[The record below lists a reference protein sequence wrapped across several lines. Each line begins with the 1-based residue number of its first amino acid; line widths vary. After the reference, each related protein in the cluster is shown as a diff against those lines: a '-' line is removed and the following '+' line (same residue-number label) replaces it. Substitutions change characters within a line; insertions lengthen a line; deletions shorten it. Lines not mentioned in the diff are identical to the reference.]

1 MPGFYLPFLTNFM
14 QPSRCRPVWVRLFSV
29 IFVLGLAGC
38 GETPSSGGTQ
48 GPGGKSGKSGKGGG
62 GPAPVLVSEVQR
74 RKVPLTIEA
83 IGAIEPVRS
92 STVRSQVAG
101 TLQKIAIREGQDV
114 KEGELLFE
122 IDPRPFRNSLQTAD
136 AELERLKVQLDT
148 ARTQVERYRSLIAS
162 QMVSKEQFQK
172 LVDEVRALEA
182 ELKAGE
188 ARVNTARVQ
197 LEYCSIRAPISG
209 RTGNINV
216 DEGDLV
222 RANDAGALVTIHQLN
237 PIYVTFGVPQQHLAV
252 INRYRAD
259 HELPVTVIP
268 PGADEQ
274 PERGTLTFVDNTVD
288 SATGTIRLKGT
299 FNNDRG
305 RLWPGQFAAVTLTLA
320 EPEVLAVATSA
331 VQTSQTGQHV
341 FVVSADRIA
350 ELRPVTIERSFE
362 SLAVVAS
369 GLKAGETIVID
380 GQLRVIPGRAV
391 EIKSPAPAGDAA
403 KPGETASG
411 KPKDGKK
418 KKET

>member
-1 MPGFYLPFLTNFM
+1 MLPFRRRFAL
-14 QPSRCRPVWVRLFSV
+14 VRLSPLV
-29 IFVLGLAGC
+29 LILGLAGC
-38 GETPSSGGTQ
+38 GETPATGGAKAPA
-48 GPGGKSGKSGKGGG
+48 PGGKAGKGGG
-62 GPAPVLVSEVQR
+62 AAPVLVGQAQV

-83 IGAIEPVRS
+83 IGAVEPIRS

-101 TLQKIAIREGQDV
+101 TLLRIAIREGQDV
-114 KEGELLFE
+114 KEGDLLFE
-122 IDPRPFRNSLQTAD
+122 IDPRPFRNALQTAEAD
-136 AELERLKVQLDT
+136 LERLKVQLET
-148 ARTQVERYRSLIAS
+148 ARAQVERYRALSSA

-172 LVDEVRALEA
+172 FVDEVRGVEA

-188 ARVNTARVQ
+188 ARVSTARVQ
-197 LEYCSIRAPISG
+197 LDYCSIRAPIPG

-222 RANDAGALVTIHQLN
+222 RANDAGALVTINQLN
-237 PIYVTFGVPQQHLAV
+237 PIYVTFGVPQQHLAA
-252 INRYRAD
+252 INRARAE

-268 PGADEQ
+268 PGNDEQ
-274 PERGTLTFVDNTVD
+274 PDRGALSFVDNTVD

-299 FNNDRG
+299 FSNDRG

-320 EPEVLAVATSA
+320 EPEVLTVATSA

-350 ELRPVTIERSFE
+350 ELRPVTIERSHE
-362 SLAVVAS
+362 ALAVVSA
-369 GLKAGETIVID
+369 GLKAGETVVID

-391 EIKSPAPAGDAA
+391 EIKSPTPAGAAA
-403 KPGETASG
+403 KSG
-411 KPKDGKK
+411 DVGGAKAKEGRK

>member
-1 MPGFYLPFLTNFM
+1 MLPF
-14 QPSRCRPVWVRLFSV
+14 RCRPVWVRLFSSIV
-29 IFVLGLAGC
+29 VLSLAGC
-38 GETPSSGGTQ
+38 GETPSSGGAKA
-48 GPGGKSGKSGKGGG
+48 PGGKGGKSGKGGG
-62 GPAPVLVSEVQR
+62 GPAPVLVGEVQL

-114 KEGELLFE
+114 REGELLFE
-122 IDPRPFRNSLQTAD
+122 IDPRPFRNALQTAEAD
-136 AELERLKVQLDT
+136 LERLKVQLET
-148 ARTQVERYRSLIAS
+148 ARAQVERYRTLIAS

-172 LVDEVRALEA
+172 LVDEVRGIEA
-182 ELKAGE
+182 ELE

-197 LEYCSIRAPISG
+197 LEYCSIRAPIAG

-222 RANDAGALVTIHQLN
+222 RANDAGTLVTIHQLN
-237 PIYVTFGVPQQHLAV
+237 PIYVTFGVPQQHLAA
-252 INRYRAD
+252 INRFRAD

-268 PGADEQ
+268 PGSDEQ

-299 FNNDRG
+299 FNNERG
-305 RLWPGQFAAVTLTLA
+305 RLWPGQFAAVTLTLS
-320 EPEVLAVATSA
+320 EPEVLTVATSA

-341 FVVSADRIA
+341 FVVSADRVA
-350 ELRPVTIERSFE
+350 ELRPVKIERSFE
-362 SLAVVAS
+362 SLAVVAT
-369 GLKAGETIVID
+369 GLKAGETVVID

-391 EIKSPAPAGDAA
+391 EIKSPVPAGGAA
-403 KPGETASG
+403 KSGETAAGPAKEG
-411 KPKDGKK
+411 KKK

>member
-1 MPGFYLPFLTNFM
+1 MLSL
-14 QPSRCRPVWVRLFSV
+14 RCRPAWVRLSSL
-29 IFVLGLAGC
+29 ILVLGLAGC
-38 GETPSSGGTQ
+38 GETPSAGGAKAS
-48 GPGGKSGKSGKGGG
+48 GGKSGKSGKGGG
-62 GPAPVLVSEVQR
+62 PAPVLVGEVQV
-74 RKVPLTIEA
+74 RKVPITIEA
-83 IGAIEPVRS
+83 IGAIEPLRS

-114 KEGELLFE
+114 KEGALLFE
-122 IDPRPFRNSLQTAD
+122 IDPRPFRNALQTAEAD
-136 AELERLKVQLDT
+136 LERLKVQLDT
-148 ARTQVERYRSLIAS
+148 ARAQVERYRNLIAS

-172 LVDEVRALEA
+172 LVDDARALEA

-237 PIYVTFGVPQQHLAV
+237 PIYVTFGVPQQHLAA
-252 INRYRAD
+252 INRHRAD
-259 HELPVTVIP
+259 HELPVSVVP
-268 PGADEQ
+268 PGSDEQ

-320 EPEVLAVATSA
+320 EPEVLT
-331 VQTSQTGQHV
+331 V

-362 SLAVVAS
+362 SLAVVSA
-369 GLKAGETIVID
+369 GLKAGETIVVD

-391 EIKSPAPAGDAA
+391 EIKSPAAVVRPAGT
-403 KPGETASG
+403 GETASG
-411 KPKDGKK
+411 QTGGDGKK